1 MLKLTLKVKL
11 TILFLAVALVPLLS
25 AVLFQ
30 TIYLQK
36 ITTKQI
42 EINENTTSKS
52 SSDMVNDW
60 VNDKIS
66 QLSEIIKE
74 HPEFQDLDKSKILPV
89 IKVLHES
96 DVDIDGC
103 TFVDKTGYGINDSGI
118 DMQLADRDY
127 FKKIKETKAPVV
139 SDVLINESDGRQVI
153 VVAVPI
159 LDKEGNFLG
168 LINST
173 IDIDDI
179 IKKMERVKSAD
190 TGYAYLTSQTGNIIS
205 YPDKSM
211 VGKKLEQVFNAQVA
225 KLFSETVLARDGGS
239 INYVINRAEKI
250 ATYSKIPLTGWRVIV
265 TAPAEEVYSD
275 LNRSMRVSVI
285 IIIAAVL
292 LILIVSTIAVRFF
305 SKPILQISGIIQGAA
320 QGDITGRTAVK
331 TKDEIGE
338 LANNINKMFDS
349 FSKII
354 GHVKS
359 KADEVDNSA
368 VSLSATSH
376 ELASSSQEVADAIQH
391 VSQGASEQSKDLSD
405 VLSAMENFGV
415 LLDNIFSSLNSI
427 KVGTDLTEKLSNS
440 GSGQM
445 KFMTM
450 ATNDVSESF
459 DAVITN
465 VSNLSG
471 NIKKIDEITAVIKG
485 ISDQTNLLALNA
497 AIEAARAG
505 EAGRGFAVVA
515 EEIRR
520 LADQSRAY
528 ADKIVQ
534 VIKAIFVEAD
544 ETVGLSSEVK
554 NKLNAQIEQIN
565 STTKS
570 FEEILNSVFET
581 SPMIKKTFEEADS
594 LIKEKE
600 KVFKSIQSV
609 AAISQ
614 ETSAST
620 EEISASADQMSVSTE
635 EIASASQT
643 LQKVSNELVNNI
655 KAFKI

>member
-1 MLKLTLKVKL
+1 MFKLTLKAKL
-11 TILFLAVALVPLLS
+11 TILFLAVALVPLLA

-30 TIYLQK
+30 TIYLHK

-42 EINENTTSKS
+42 EINENAISKS
-52 SSDMVNDW
+52 SSDVVNDW
-60 VNDKIS
+60 VGDKIS
-66 QLSEIIKE
+66 QISEILKE
-74 HPEFQDLDKSKILPV
+74 HPEFQELDKSKILPV

-127 FKKIKETKAPVV
+127 FKKTKETKAPVV
-139 SDVLINESDGRQVI
+139 SDVLINESDGKQVI

-159 LDKEGNFLG
+159 LDKDGNFLG

-179 IKKMERVKSAD
+179 IKKMGKVKSAD
-190 TGYAYLTSQTGNIIS
+190 TGYAYLISQTGNIIS
-205 YPDKSM
+205 YPDKNM
-211 VGKKLEQVFNAQVA
+211 VGKKLEQVFSAELA
-225 KLFSETVLARDGGS
+225 KLFNKTVLAKDGGDVD
-239 INYVINRAEKI
+239 YVINGSEKI
-250 ATYSKIPLTGWRVIV
+250 ATYSKVPLTGWRVIV

-275 LNRSMRVSVI
+275 LNKSVRVSVI
-285 IIIAAVL
+285 IIIAAVF
-292 LILIVSTIAVRFF
+292 LILIVSTIAAKAF

-320 QGDITGRTAVK
+320 RGDITGRASVS

-368 VSLSATSH
+368 LSLSATSN
-376 ELASSSQEVADAIQH
+376 ELASSSQEVADAVQH
-391 VSQGASEQSKDLSD
+391 VSQGAMEQSKDLGD
-405 VLSAMENFGV
+405 VLAAMGNFGV

-427 KVGTDLTEKLSNS
+427 KVGTDLTETLSNS
-440 GSGQM
+440 GNSQM
-445 KFMTM
+445 KVMTT
-450 ATNDVSESF
+450 ATRNVSESF
-459 DAVITN
+459 DAVIAN

-471 NIKKIDEITAVIKG
+471 NIKRIDEITAVIKA

-505 EAGRGFAVVA
+505 EAGKGFAVVA

-520 LADQSRAY
+520 LADQSRAS

-534 VIKAIFVEAD
+534 VIKAIFIEAD

-554 NKLNAQIEQIN
+554 NKLNKQIEQIN

-581 SPMIKKTFEEADS
+581 SPMIKKTFDEADG

-600 KVFKSIQSV
+600 KVFRSIQSV

-635 EIASASQT
+635 EIAAASQT